1 MDSALLEYFESYYDD
16 PSHGPK
22 TAEAILNR
30 LVNRALISLWAH
42 NDDVLIVLFK
52 EVCQMP
58 PSKQWWYAT
67 VEYKAV
73 ADVAFEKK
81 LLVLAAKHGGHFAQ
95 SDSYVPGPA
104 RHVIYQFELE
114 TEAITFRDAV
124 KSAFLSDRELFLGV
138 HSDTESYTPR
148 LR

>member
-1 MDSALLEYFESYYDD
+1 MNDND
-16 PSHGPK
+16 
-22 TAEAILNR
+22 
-30 LVNRALISLWAH
+30 LIELC
-42 NDDVLIVLFK
+42 K
-52 EVCQMP
+52 EIMQMP
-58 PSKQWWYAT
+58 PSKQFWYAT
-67 VEYKAV
+67 VEYKAL
-73 ADVAFEKK
+73 ADVAFEKE

-124 KSAFLSDRELFLGV
+124 KSAFLSEREIYLGV